1 MSNRRLLEI
10 FLLQIM
16 VYLVI
21 WLWND
26 YVASLVSVLVVA
38 ICAGVFIVA
47 LIAELIEKS
56 KVPKSYFL
64 FMIGSILIPLIVGF
78 VFISLMGGDLDW
90 LQ

>member
-26 YVASLVSVLVVA
+26 YVASLISVLVVA

-56 KVPKSYFL
+56 KVPKSYFI